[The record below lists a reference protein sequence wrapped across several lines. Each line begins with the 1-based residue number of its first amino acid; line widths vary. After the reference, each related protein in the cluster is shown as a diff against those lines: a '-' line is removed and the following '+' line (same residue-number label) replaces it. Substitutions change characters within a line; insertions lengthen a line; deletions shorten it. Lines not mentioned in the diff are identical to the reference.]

1 MIESIIGMFMKYA
14 AVRSPRER
22 AVRGFLNFTGIFCL
36 CALVLKRTRQIMPAA
51 KNTAT
56 HT

>member
-36 CALVLKRTRQIMPAA
+36 RALVLKRTRQIMPAA

-56 HT
+56 QT